1 MTRGT
6 SAGPT
11 LEEVAALAGVGRG
24 TASRVI
30 NGADNVSERSRQAVL
45 DAVAELKYVPNAA
58 ARTLMTRRTDTIAL
72 VIAESEERIFGE
84 PFFAGVVRGISG
96 ATTEAGRQLVLM
108 LSQAGNRTAT
118 FESYLSRQH
127 VDGVLLLSLHD
138 DDALPQ
144 SIRSRELP
152 MVVGGRAWSP
162 ETASVDVDNRE
173 GARLATAHLLA
184 SGRRHV
190 ATITGPLDMG
200 AGRDRY
206 DGYARALADV
216 GREPDDDARGRRR
229 LQPGERAARH
239 GRAPRAA
246 PGPRRRVLRERPDG
260 RGGPPGAARRRPA
273 RPRGRRGGRL
283 RRLPGRAEHHPA
295 AELGPPVARGDGP
308 HDGGRFCSTSSPPPT
323 LHHARRS
330 CRPTS
335 RSAGAAPDPGRSARR
350 ARATPTSLAGPATV
364 RGGAAAGTWRTC
376 ACSSPATAAR
386 PPCCR
391 RRRPVG
397 VPPGG
402 PPDPVGRGGSGGRPR
417 TSGRGSARA
426 RASGG
431 AGPYP

>member
-45 DAVAELKYVPNAA
+45 DAVAQLNYVPNAA
-58 ARTLMTRRTDTIAL
+58 ARTLMTRRTNTVAL

-173 GARLATAHLLA
+173 GARLATEHLLGA
-184 SGRRHV
+184 GRERV

-206 DGYARALADV
+206 DGYARALSDA
-216 GREPDDDARGRRR
+216 GRELDDGLVAAGDFSRESGRRAMAELLAR
-229 LQPGERAARH
+229 RPDLDAVFCANDPMAAAALQVLRDAG
-239 GRAPRAA
+239 
-246 PGPRRRVLRERPDG
+246 RRVPQDVAVVGFDDSPVALSTT
-260 RGGPPGAARRRPA
+260 PPLTSVHQSPEEMGSTMVGLLLDQLADPET
-273 RPRGRRGGRL
+273 RPRHTVLPTRL
-283 RRLPGRAEHHPA
+283 VVRE
-295 AELGPPVARGDGP
+295 
-308 HDGGRFCSTSSPPPT
+308 SS
-323 LHHARRS
+323 
-330 CRPTS
+330 
-335 RSAGAAPDPGRSARR
+335 G
-350 ARATPTSLAGPATV
+350 
-364 RGGAAAGTWRTC
+364 
-376 ACSSPATAAR
+376 
-386 PPCCR
+386 
-391 RRRPVG
+391 
-397 VPPGG
+397 
-402 PPDPVGRGGSGGRPR
+402 
-417 TSGRGSARA
+417 
-426 RASGG
+426 
-431 AGPYP
+431 